1 MMYPQGPQL
10 NTQGFPELFGGGGGG
25 GGGGR
30 FVRRSELLQDG
41 KVFLKTNYAGWK
53 LVMPNVSS
61 SVYKSISVLGT
72 SQWQFI
78 TFGCKLKN
86 CQDFSGTVHWPQ
98 SKSHER
104 KLHLVALKIRLEAHI
119 LVLSA
124 AAVAAEVAAEVAAAA
139 AAEVAATVSAES
151 VTAALPARYFLKPIM
166 QDGSW
171 LCQTCQVP
179 FISQYLA

>member
-1 MMYPQGPQL
+1 MIYPQGPQL
-10 NTQGFPELFGGGGGG
+10 YKQSFPELVGEDGMEGGG
-25 GGGGR
+25 
-30 FVRRSELLQDG
+30 SELLQDG

-61 SVYKSISVLGT
+61 SVYKSISGLGT

-86 CQDFSGTVHWPQ
+86 CQDFTGTVHWPQ

-124 AAVAAEVAAEVAAAA
+124 ATVAAEVAAEVAAAA
-139 AAEVAATVSAES
+139 AAAEVAAAVSAES
-151 VTAALPARYFLKPIM
+151 AAAALPARYFLKPIM

-179 FISQYLA
+179 FISQYLS